1 MQKYQKSIKSTLN
14 PTSETRA
21 NPGASQ
27 LAFAEPK
34 FWVEIRLSNGE
45 CIGYVQSDLG
55 DFSET
60 AVLKSHFDSEMGPK

>member
-1 MQKYQKSIKSTLN
+1 MKSKPKPSTESR
-14 PTSETRA
+14 P